1 MTILHEASNAH
12 IMRYEGIHGQPGAYW
27 FVVDL
32 PPIGG
37 KRRQA
42 KRRGFETKADAHEAR
57 LELLGQARR
66 DEYVPPSRQTLA
78 EYLDEWLATIE
89 STIRPATHHSYARN
103 VTLHIVPRIGAIRL
117 QQIDAAT
124 LNRLFSALQAPGS
137 NRSKP
142 DRGLSDRTV
151 RYIATILHRAL
162 KDAVRWG
169 RLTRNPS
176 DAADP
181 PRNVAATSRSELRT
195 WTSTELASFL
205 RLSAGESDRLHP
217 AWNFLALTGCRRG
230 EALGL
235 RWADVDLQTAT
246 ASIRQTLIVVNHKPL
261 FGTPKTGAGTRVI
274 DLDKPTITSLRSL
287 RKRQLE
293 ETARYR
299 RRVARPRPG
308 FHARRRTAPTSRAF
322 LSGVHSPYRAVR
334 PARYPFAR
342 PSPHLGNPRSEVR
355 HSSEGG
361 PGTPRPRDH
370 QRHLGHLLPRDSGYA
385 ARGCRDGRRD
395 DQWARVTNL

>member
-1 MTILHEASNAH
+1 
-12 IMRYEGIHGQPGAYW
+12 MRYEGIHGQPGAYW

-195 WTSTELASFL
+195 WTATELASFL

-293 ETARYR
+293 ERLAIGDGWPDHDLVFTHADGRLLHPERFSREFTRRIERYALPVIR
-299 RRVARPRPG
+299 LHDLRHTWATL
-308 FHARRRTAPTSRAF
+308 A
-322 LSGVHSPYRAVR
+322 LKSGIHPKVVQER
-334 PARYPFAR
+334 
-342 PSPHLGNPRSEVR
+342 
-355 HSSEGG
+355 
-361 PGTPRPRDH
+361 
-370 QRHLGHLLPRDSGYA
+370 LGHATINVTLDTYSHVTAGMQREAAETVAAMISGHA
-385 ARGCRDGRRD
+385 
-395 DQWARVTNL
+395 

>member
-1 MTILHEASNAH
+1 MK
-12 IMRYEGIHGQPGAYW
+12 YEGIHGQPGAYW

-32 PPIGG
+32 PPIDG

-42 KRRGFETKADAHEAR
+42 KRRGFETKAEAHEVR

-78 EYLDEWLATIE
+78 EYVDEWLTTIE

-103 VTLHIVPRIGAIRL
+103 MRLHVVPQIGAMRL

-124 LNRLFSALQAPGS
+124 LNRLFSTLQAPGS

-142 DRGLSDRTV
+142 DQGLSDRTV
-151 RYIATILHRAL
+151 RYVAAILHRAF

-181 PRNVAATSRSELRT
+181 PQATSAAVRAELRT
-195 WTSTELASFL
+195 WTAEELASFL
-205 RLSAGESDRLHP
+205 KQSASENDRLHP

-235 RWADVDLQTAT
+235 RWSDVDLQAAT
-246 ASIRQTLIVVNHKPL
+246 VSIRQTLIVVNHEPL

-274 DLDKPTITSLRSL
+274 DLDQATTRSLRSL

-293 ETARYR
+293 ERLVMGDGWPNHDLVFTHADGRLLHPERFSREFSRRIERYALPVIR
-299 RRVARPRPG
+299 LHDLRHTWATL
-308 FHARRRTAPTSRAF
+308 A
-322 LSGVHSPYRAVR
+322 LKSGIHPKVVQER
-334 PARYPFAR
+334 
-342 PSPHLGNPRSEVR
+342 
-355 HSSEGG
+355 
-361 PGTPRPRDH
+361 
-370 QRHLGHLLPRDSGYA
+370 LGHATINVTLDTYSHVTAGMQREA
-385 ARGCRDGRRD
+385 AE
-395 DQWARVTNL
+395 AIAAIINSPV